1 MQLRPEPRFEAR
13 VPCRV
18 RVRDTTYEGTVR
30 NVSWSG
36 LFVETGAH
44 TQPASEVWL
53 ELHPGN
59 GQRAIRL
66 RTRVVWKR
74 PEVRSPGAGAEG
86 VGLRVQSAPESYY
99 DFLLSVAAC
108 R

>member
-36 LFVETGAH
+36 LFVETGAR
-44 TQPASEVWL
+44 TLPANEVWL
-53 ELHPGN
+53 ELHPGT
-59 GQRAIRL
+59 GQRSIRL

-74 PEVRSPGAGAEG
+74 SEARSTGAAEG
-86 VGLRVQSAPESYY
+86 VGLRIQNAPETYY
-99 DFLLSVAAC
+99 DFLLSVAASP
-108 R
+108 